1 MLLKIHRKE
10 KKCGGTNLPQ
20 IIPGKC
26 MTSSLFL
33 DLEPSDQCSSIEY
46 NSAIEYTKNF
56 FQSFLRTNCGHL
68 PLYLGKEKGKYT
80 NSQELL
86 DIASELTWIPR
97 DLNYHHGPPHH
108 SEWELR
114 EIRWQTVCPGW
125 SPSHSRSNMGTHCGI
140 SSILGS
146 IKGKILAW
154 QLAKHSYWLPALGS
168 RGHYGWKGQIESP
181 GIPGNCQV

>member
-10 KKCGGTNLPQ
+10 KKKCGGTNLPQ

-56 FQSFLRTNCGHL
+56 FQSFFRINCGHL

-80 NSQELL
+80 HFS
-86 DIASELTWIPR
+86 
-97 DLNYHHGPPHH
+97 GV
-108 SEWELR
+108 
-114 EIRWQTVCPGW
+114 IRYC
-125 SPSHSRSNMGTHCGI
+125 
-140 SSILGS
+140 L
-146 IKGKILAW
+146 
-154 QLAKHSYWLPALGS
+154 
-168 RGHYGWKGQIESP
+168 
-181 GIPGNCQV
+181 